1 MKKYSALPFGLP
13 ALVVTGK
20 GPIGEALKGLGL
32 NPIGDKAG
40 VYIGRPSVEQFAGIY
55 NLVPEKDHYE
65 PVPAGNANIKGYF
78 AAIWLWR
85 GVGAF
90 FDLGG
95 GGDKSQVLINAATC
109 EEIAKKCLTKVQLDD
124 GWKYGAKED
133 EKKKIKAHPSCYY
146 MLSDAAVLSKSTRN
160 HGEGKEYVYSDSK
173 SAPVSGQGYVLPY
186 FSGMLNGDP
195 TYASE
200 TFINIF
206 ARSVSTSVDATI
218 QILQNIRLGT
228 RSLMTTENGKILQHI
243 YQLIRLSARGGET
256 GFLIANGGCYGGFFI
271 TGENSTLIARGKSDC
286 MGSREECIEL
296 IKALNQHEEALI
308 EIGSILT
315 KIPVNGM
322 AIDFDIERAKKSPR
336 YVFGEIRRRGVES
349 IEGDDAKV
357 KKLLAKEIKR
367 LRYEQEFWII
377 NQENITRFI
386 TCIAT
391 NADLKDA
398 PMLCEDSVLLNR
410 SSIVEYLSV
419 FGFNAPSIF
428 NGDQAMKIPMPGTE
442 DINLVEKD
450 GKRRMPFIPYIIK
463 GLNQASSDWGAVR
476 SSGGFKYFAAKKGGA
491 GKFDDVKKRSGVI
504 DKKHLDEAYPLL
516 KAWMHADMEQ
526 ADIDKKRAAGDV
538 NMEKSKKI
546 KLDSSSLL

>member
-1 MKKYSALPFGLP
+1 
-13 ALVVTGK
+13 
-20 GPIGEALKGLGL
+20 
-32 NPIGDKAG
+32 
-40 VYIGRPSVEQFAGIY
+40 
-55 NLVPEKDHYE
+55 
-65 PVPAGNANIKGYF
+65 
-78 AAIWLWR
+78 
-85 GVGAF
+85 
-90 FDLGG
+90 
-95 GGDKSQVLINAATC
+95 
-109 EEIAKKCLTKVQLDD
+109 
-124 GWKYGAKED
+124 
-133 EKKKIKAHPSCYY
+133 
-146 MLSDAAVLSKSTRN
+146 
-160 HGEGKEYVYSDSK
+160 
-173 SAPVSGQGYVLPY
+173 
-186 FSGMLNGDP
+186 
-195 TYASE
+195 
-200 TFINIF
+200 
-206 ARSVSTSVDATI
+206 
-218 QILQNIRLGT
+218 
-228 RSLMTTENGKILQHI
+228 
-243 YQLIRLSARGGET
+243 
-256 GFLIANGGCYGGFFI
+256 
-271 TGENSTLIARGKSDC
+271 
-286 MGSREECIEL
+286 MGSKEECIEL
-296 IKALNQHEEALI
+296 IKGLNQHEEALI

-322 AIDFDIERAKKSPR
+322 SIDFDMERAKKSPR

-357 KKLLAKEIKR
+357 KKLLQKEIKR

-428 NGDQAMKIPMPGTE
+428 NGDQTMKIPMPGTE

-491 GKFDDVKKRSGVI
+491 GKFDDVKKRSGVV

-538 NMEKSKKI
+538 NMEKSKKV
-546 KLDSSSLL
+546 KLDSSALL